1 MRSGP
6 FTFKNPGATRQ
17 IVPRCRKRDG
27 TASRSRSTASAR
39 SPRLLDEA
47 PGEDDSVSGD
57 AVKVIPRLG
66 IVVPCFNEEE
76 VLPETALRLT
86 ELLQR
91 MMTEGH
97 VAGGSQIVFVDDGSR
112 DRTWQMIEELAS
124 TDARVGG
131 IKLSRNRGHQN
142 ALLAGLYTCDADVLL
157 SVDADLQD
165 DIQVIPEMVKAHARG
180 AQIVYGVRNDRSSD
194 GFFKRA
200 SAQGFYRIINAL
212 GAESIYNHAD
222 FRLMSRRAI
231 EALKSFR
238 EVNLFLRGMVPLIG
252 FKSAIVYYSRSERFA
267 GESKYPLRKM
277 IALALDAVTSFSIAP
292 LRFITGIGFLV
303 FLLSI
308 GMGVWTLWVKLFTT
322 HAVPG
327 WASTMLPIY
336 FLGGIQILC
345 IGILGEYLGK
355 VYQETKGRPRYI
367 IEKHV

>member
-1 MRSGP
+1 MHSQP
-6 FTFKNPGATRQ
+6 LQ
-17 IVPRCRKRDG
+17 DEDG
-27 TASRSRSTASAR
+27 VR
-39 SPRLLDEA
+39 
-47 PGEDDSVSGD
+47 
-57 AVKVIPRLG
+57 VIPRLG

-76 VLPETALRLT
+76 VLPETARRLT
-86 ELLQR
+86 QLLQE
-91 MMTEGH
+91 MM
-97 VAGGSQIVFVDDGSR
+97 AGGQVAAGSQVVFVDDGSS
-112 DRTWQMIEELAS
+112 DRTWLMIEEMAAA
-124 TDARVGG
+124 DARIGG

-142 ALLAGLYTCDADVLL
+142 ALLAGIYTCEADVLL

-165 DIQVIPEMVKAHARG
+165 DIRVIPEMILAYDRG

-200 SAQGFYRIINAL
+200 SAQGFYRLINAL

-222 FRLMSRRAI
+222 FRLMSRRAV
-231 EALKSFR
+231 EALKTFR

-252 FKSAIVYYSRSERFA
+252 FKSAIVYYTRGERFA

-277 IALALDAVTSFSIAP
+277 IALALDAVTSFSVAP

-308 GMGVWTLWVKLFTT
+308 AMGLWTLWVKLFTD

-327 WASTMLPIY
+327 WTSTLLPIY

-345 IGILGEYLGK
+345 VGIIGEYLGK

>member
-1 MRSGP
+1 MES
-6 FTFKNPGATRQ
+6 
-17 IVPRCRKRDG
+17 DH
-27 TASRSRSTASAR
+27 
-39 SPRLLDEA
+39 
-47 PGEDDSVSGD
+47 
-57 AVKVIPRLG
+57 VKAGRRVLPRLG

-76 VLPETALRLT
+76 VLPETARRLT
-86 ELLQR
+86 ELLQT
-91 MMTEGH
+91 MMSAGQ
-97 VAGGSQIVFVDDGSR
+97 VAAGSQVVFVDDGSR
-112 DRTWQMIEELAS
+112 DQTWTLIEQLAS

-165 DIQVIPEMVKAHARG
+165 DIQVIPEMIQAYARG

-200 SAQGFYRIINAL
+200 SAQGFYRILNAL
-212 GAESIYNHAD
+212 GAESVYNHAD
-222 FRLMSRRAI
+222 FRLLSRRAV

-252 FKSAIVYYSRSERFA
+252 FKSAIVYYTRTERFA
-267 GESKYPLRKM
+267 GESKYPLGKM
-277 IALALDAVTSFSIAP
+277 IALALDAVTSFSVAP

-303 FLLSI
+303 FLLSVM
-308 GMGVWTLWVKLFTT
+308 MGVWTLWVKLFTS

-327 WASTMLPIY
+327 WASTLLPVY

-345 IGILGEYLGK
+345 IGIIGEYLGK

>member
-1 MRSGP
+1 MHSQP
-6 FTFKNPGATRQ
+6 LQ
-17 IVPRCRKRDG
+17 
-27 TASRSRSTASAR
+27 
-39 SPRLLDEA
+39 
-47 PGEDDSVSGD
+47 GEDGVR
-57 AVKVIPRLG
+57 VIPRLG

-76 VLPETALRLT
+76 VLPETARRLT
-86 ELLQR
+86 QLLQE
-91 MMTEGH
+91 MM
-97 VAGGSQIVFVDDGSR
+97 AGGQVAADSQVVFVDDGSS
-112 DRTWQMIEELAS
+112 DRTWLMIEEMAAA
-124 TDARVGG
+124 DARIGG

-142 ALLAGLYTCDADVLL
+142 ALLAGIYTCEADVLL

-165 DIQVIPEMVKAHARG
+165 DIRVIPEMILAYGRG

-200 SAQGFYRIINAL
+200 SAQGFYRLINAL

-222 FRLMSRRAI
+222 FRLMSRRAV
-231 EALKSFR
+231 EALKTFR

-252 FKSAIVYYSRSERFA
+252 FKSAIVYYTRGERFA

-277 IALALDAVTSFSIAP
+277 IALALDAVTSFSVAP

-308 GMGVWTLWVKLFTT
+308 AMGLWTLWVKLFTD

-327 WASTMLPIY
+327 WTSTLLPIY

-345 IGILGEYLGK
+345 VGIIGEYLGK

>member
-1 MRSGP
+1 VSSP
-6 FTFKNPGATRQ
+6 Q
-17 IVPRCRKRDG
+17 I
-27 TASRSRSTASAR
+27 
-39 SPRLLDEA
+39 
-47 PGEDDSVSGD
+47 PGESQ
-57 AVKVIPRLG
+57 VIARVG
-66 IVVPCFNEEE
+66 IVVPCYNEEE
-76 VLPETALRLT
+76 VLPETARRLT
-86 ELLQR
+86 QLLQE
-91 MMTEGH
+91 MMADGL
-97 VAGGSQIVFVDDGSR
+97 VAAGSQVVFVDDGSS
-112 DRTWQMIEELAS
+112 DRTWSLIEALAS
-124 TDARVGG
+124 EDARVGG

-142 ALLAGLYTCDADVLL
+142 ALLAGLYTCDADVVL

-165 DIQVIPEMVKAHARG
+165 DIRVIPEMIQAYARG

-200 SAQGFYRIINAL
+200 SAQGFYRLINAL

-222 FRLMSRRAI
+222 FRLMSRRAV
-231 EALKSFR
+231 EALKGFR

-252 FKSAIVYYSRSERFA
+252 FKSAIVYYTRSERFA

-277 IALALDAVTSFSIAP
+277 LALGLDAVTSFSVAP
-292 LRFITGIGFLV
+292 LRFITGIGVLV
-303 FLLSI
+303 FVLSI
-308 GMGVWTLWVKLFTT
+308 LMGLWTLWVKLFTD

-336 FLGGIQILC
+336 FLGGIQILS